1 MQISLDFSHLY
12 KPLFTTNP
20 RYAHLWGG
28 RGRGGSFTAT
38 QYYLHLITQPDYFR
52 GYFMREIAGDIRE
65 SLWRDFKDRIEEAEL
80 EDLFKINETQM
91 SATYTP
97 TGNVVLSKGFKKSS
111 GNRTA
116 KLKSIAGATHV
127 LIEEGEEISE
137 DDFKA
142 LDDSL
147 RTTKTE
153 AVQVVMIFN
162 PPPKTHWIWKK
173 WYRLIGLEDPKG
185 YFKAIPK
192 DDPDLLSIFST
203 YPDNVENLAESFIKN
218 QEDYKNTD
226 PDHYYTRVLGL
237 VSEGKIG
244 RIFRNW
250 QYIQEMPG
258 LYEKFYGL
266 DFGFNDPVALVE
278 CEAHNKNI
286 YLDEKIYQPG
296 LTNQELSRMMETL
309 KISKTAKIYADS
321 AEPKSIKELR
331 QYGWNIL
338 EARKGPDSVVNGIKF
353 LKQYDIHATEKSLNL
368 WTENQ
373 NYAWK
378 MVNKV
383 PTDEPEDQF
392 NHIHDAAR
400 YAVDGRL
407 NNRVKAP
414 ILTFHR

>member
-12 KPLFTTNP
+12 QPLLQSSA

-28 RGRGGSFTAT
+28 RGRGGSYTAT

-80 EDLFKINETQM
+80 EDLFHINETQM
-91 SATYTP
+91 SATYLP

-147 RTTKTE
+147 RTTKT
-153 AVQVVMIFN
+153 AHVQVIMIFN

-173 WYRLIGLEDPKG
+173 WYKLVGLEDPKG
-185 YFKAIPK
+185 YFKATPK
-192 DDPDLLSIFST
+192 QDPDLLSIFST
-203 YPDNVENLAESFIKN
+203 FPDNKENLSESFIKN
-218 QEDYKNTD
+218 QMDYEKTD

-237 VSEGKIG
+237 ISEGKIG

-250 QYIQEMPG
+250 QYIQSMPG
-258 LYEKFYGL
+258 QYEKFYGL

-286 YLDEKIYQPG
+286 YLDEKIYETG
-296 LTNQELSRMMETL
+296 LTNQDLSKLML
-309 KISKTAKIYADS
+309 ALNISKTAKIYADS

-331 QYGWNIL
+331 GYGWNII
-338 EARKGPDSVVNGIKF
+338 EAQKGPDSVVNGIKF
-353 LKQYDIHATEKSLNL
+353 MKQYNVMATEKSANL

-373 NYAWK
+373 NYAWQ

-383 PTDEPEDQF
+383 PTDQPEDKF

-400 YAVDGRL
+400 YAINGKL

-414 ILTFHR
+414 VFGGTF

>member
-1 MQISLDFSHLY
+1 MEISLDFSELY
-12 KPLFTTNP
+12 EPLFTSQS
-20 RYAHLWGG
+20 RYIHLWGG
-28 RGRGGSFTAT
+28 RGRGGSYTAT
-38 QYYLHLITQPDYFR
+38 QYYLHLITQPEYFR

-65 SLWRDFKDRIEEAEL
+65 SLWRDFKDRIDEAGL
-80 EDLFKINETQM
+80 ESLFHINETQM
-91 SATYTP
+91 SATYIP

-153 AVQVVMIFN
+153 NVQVIMIYN
-162 PPPKTHWIWKK
+162 PPAKTHWIWKK
-173 WYRLIGLEDPKG
+173 WFKLVGLDEPKG
-185 YFKAIPK
+185 YFQAVPK
-192 DDPDLLSIFST
+192 DDPELLSIFST
-203 YPDNVENLAESFIKN
+203 YPDNIGNLSESFIKN
-218 QEDYKNTD
+218 QLDYATSD
-226 PDHYYTRVLGL
+226 PEHYYTRVLGL

-258 LYEKFYGL
+258 EYEKFYGL

-278 CEAHNKNI
+278 CEHHNKNI
-286 YLDEKIYQPG
+286 WLDEKIYQSG
-296 LTNQELSRMMETL
+296 LTNAELSNMMDVL
-309 KISKTAKIYADS
+309 KIKKGSKIYADS

-331 QYGWNIL
+331 GYGWNII
-338 EARKGPDSVVNGIKF
+338 EARKGPDSVLNGIKF
-353 LKQYDIHATEKSLNL
+353 MKQYDIYGTEKSTNL

-383 PTDEPEDQF
+383 PTDEPEDKF

-400 YAVDGRL
+400 YAIDGKI

-414 ILTFHR
+414 TVMFTR